1 MYVFVLPSTPE
12 PLKAVVSPRKV
23 RGSVGSQVSLFC
35 SVTGSDEYDI
45 TWYRNGE
52 KIYQGIN
59 VRITGINNENL
70 VMEGMAKSDGG
81 AYQCFARNGK
91 MSTQD
96 LVQVVLEGKSIL
108 EERRR
113 NSVMLVSVKL
123 LKVISILRSLILLK
137 SCPCK
142 FVFICIYF

>member
-1 MYVFVLPSTPE
+1 MDYRKVADLLHYVCVFSSPE

-35 SVTGSDEYDI
+35 SVTGSDEYEI

-52 KIYQGIN
+52 RIQPGPN
-59 VRITGINNENL
+59 VRITGLSHENL

-96 LVQVVLEGKSIL
+96 FVQVILEG
-108 EERRR
+108 E
-113 NSVMLVSVKL
+113 LVL
-123 LKVISILRSLILLK
+123 A
-137 SCPCK
+137 
-142 FVFICIYF
+142 

>member
-1 MYVFVLPSTPE
+1 MSASSSPE

-35 SVTGSDEYDI
+35 SVTGSDEYEI

-52 KIYQGIN
+52 RIQSGPN
-59 VRITGINNENL
+59 VRITGLSHENL

-96 LVQVVLEGKSIL
+96 FVQVILEGELFSFSHHIP
-108 EERRR
+108 
-113 NSVMLVSVKL
+113 
-123 LKVISILRSLILLK
+123 I
-137 SCPCK
+137 
-142 FVFICIYF
+142 

>member
-1 MYVFVLPSTPE
+1 MQYHWKVKTWKSSLDSGKIAHLLHYVCVFQSAE

-35 SVTGSDEYDI
+35 SVTGSDEYEI

-52 KIYQGIN
+52 RIQPGPN
-59 VRITGINNENL
+59 VRITGLNHENL

-96 LVQVVLEGKSIL
+96 FVQVILEGKL
-108 EERRR
+108 D
-113 NSVMLVSVKL
+113 
-123 LKVISILRSLILLK
+123 LI
-137 SCPCK
+137 
-142 FVFICIYF
+142 

>member
-1 MYVFVLPSTPE
+1 MNLDISIITDSVLLSIGVFPSATE

-35 SVTGSDEYDI
+35 SVTGSDEYEI
-45 TWYRNGE
+45 SWYRNAE

-59 VRITGINNENL
+59 VRIMGINNENL

-96 LVQVVLEGKSIL
+96 LVQVILEGEPNL
-108 EERRR
+108 EGSKI
-113 NSVMLVSVKL
+113 NC
-123 LKVISILRSLILLK
+123 VICL
-137 SCPCK
+137 
-142 FVFICIYF
+142 Y

>member
-1 MYVFVLPSTPE
+1 MELYAQLMFLLEKCQPWSTDETNVCVCLSSE

-35 SVTGSDEYDI
+35 SVTGSDEYEI

-52 KIYQGIN
+52 RIHHGPN
-59 VRITGINNENL
+59 VRITGLSHENL

-96 LVQVVLEGKSIL
+96 FVQIILEGELALKG
-108 EERRR
+108 
-113 NSVMLVSVKL
+113 LV
-123 LKVISILRSLILLK
+123 
-137 SCPCK
+137 
-142 FVFICIYF
+142 

>member
-1 MYVFVLPSTPE
+1 MFPSTPE

-45 TWYRNGE
+45 SWYRNGE

-96 LVQVVLEGKSIL
+96 LVQVVLEGKSNF
-108 EERRR
+108 EGSTR
-113 NSVMLVSVKL
+113 NIVILVSVKL
-123 LKVISILRSLILLK
+123 LKVCR
-137 SCPCK
+137 
-142 FVFICIYF
+142 